1 MPLSLSSEQ
10 AWEPLP
16 PGEWNADAARH
27 FLRRVGWTA
36 KPAEVERVAADGPAQ
51 TLDRMFPAEGRSL
64 AKPASVARLDEDV
77 GKYAGRLAAMDPVER
92 RSLERQEREKS
103 RAAIADLG
111 LRWLQYASRSD
122 SAAFQ
127 KWLFFLSGLYV
138 VGADKVPRA
147 RLIYQYFDAL
157 ARHSLGTAPNLAKAV
172 SRSPAM
178 ILYLDL
184 EENRRGAPNENF
196 ARELFE
202 LFLLGEGNYTERD
215 IKESARAFT
224 GYRIRPPGEYAFA
237 VRQHDPGVKTIFGH
251 SGNFTGDD
259 VIDLAYAQPAAGTWL
274 PRKMVA
280 YYLSDTPL
288 PPAHLAALGAQW
300 RDAGYDL
307 GWLVRRFFRS
317 RLFYQAEFRGN
328 FIKGPVQFYAA
339 LLQDLELDGIPLPR
353 YGLGPL
359 RQMGQVP
366 FYPPNVRGWLGGRSW
381 ANSGSLAAR
390 RALVESVFHALNT
403 ASLTAD
409 EQAEIDAA
417 ATESRAAFTVQ
428 DAALLPL
435 ACLDPDAAVRSMT
448 SDYLAV
454 PAGPAL
460 KAALGRFIA
469 AGPANTPERL
479 RRVRRALITLM
490 DTPEYQ
496 LC

>member
-1 MPLSLSSEQ
+1 MTSPLSPEE
-10 AWEPLP
+10 AWQPLP
-16 PGEWNADAARH
+16 AGDWNVDAARH

-36 KPAEVERVAADGPAQ
+36 KPADVERVAADGPAR
-51 TLDRMFPAEGRSL
+51 TLDRMFPTEGPSL
-64 AKPASVARLDEDV
+64 AKPESVAKLDEDA
-77 GKYAGRLAAMDPVER
+77 GDYAGRLAAMAPADR
-92 RSLERQEREKS
+92 RALERQEREKS
-103 RAAIADLG
+103 RAAIADIG
-111 LRWLQYASRSD
+111 VRWIQFATQPD
-122 SAAFQ
+122 NAAFQ

-147 RLIYQYFDAL
+147 RLIYQYFDML
-157 ARHSLGTAPNLAKAV
+157 ARHSLGSAPTLVKAV

-184 EENRRGAPNENF
+184 QENRREAPNENF

-224 GYRIRPPGEYAFA
+224 GYRIRPPGEFAFA
-237 VRQHDPGVKTIFGH
+237 PRQHDPGVKTIFGH

-259 VIDLAYAQPAAGTWL
+259 VIDLAFAQPAAGTWM

-288 PPAHLAALGAQW
+288 PAGHLEVLGAEW
-300 RDAGYDL
+300 RGAGYDL
-307 GWLVRRFFRS
+307 RWLVRRFFGS
-317 RLFYQAEFRGN
+317 RLFYQPEFRGN
-328 FIKGPVQFYAA
+328 FIKGPVQFYAG

-381 ANSGSLAAR
+381 VNSGSLAAR
-390 RALVESVFHALNT
+390 RSLVESVFHPLNI
-403 ASLTAD
+403 ANLTAD
-409 EQAEIDAA
+409 EQAEIEAA
-417 ATESRAAFTVQ
+417 VSQRRGNFTVS
-428 DAALLPL
+428 DARLNAL
-435 ACLDPDAAVRSMT
+435 AAQDPDAAVRSMT
-448 SDYLAV
+448 GDLLAV
-454 PAGPAL
+454 PAGPAMQ
-460 KAALGRFIA
+460 AALGRFIA

-479 RRVRRALITLM
+479 RRVRRALITLL